1 MKDEL
6 QGLFTY
12 ETMFYVVNVLDGLKI
27 NAKKTAK
34 KNNFNLRNKFYNIYN
49 NFGFVSN

>member
-1 MKDEL
+1 MEADVGNFKWINMKDEL

-27 NAKKTAK
+27 NQ
-34 KNNFNLRNKFYNIYN
+34 
-49 NFGFVSN
+49 